1 MRVDNPNNIK
11 RGGVSA
17 YFRESLLVR
26 VMSNHYLSEF
36 LILEINL
43 KKKKGYLVSLY
54 RSPNQ
59 NLNEFE
65 LFLTNLENLLADI
78 TSRNAHFLLLL
89 GDFNAKSKT
98 WFINDL
104 S

>member
-1 MRVDNPNNIK
+1 MRADNPNNIK

-17 YFRESLLVR
+17 YFRESLPVR
-26 VMSNHYLSEF
+26 VMPNHYLSEF

-65 LFLTNLENLLADI
+65 LFLKNLENLLADI